1 MDENVFDKY
10 VDDLEFSYY
19 ESLESHNSKEEN
31 NPIKT
36 ESDLWKNLSQ

>member
-1 MDENVFDKY
+1 MDKNTFDRY

-19 ESLESHNSKEEN
+19 ESLESRNVKEEN

-36 ESDLWKNLSQ
+36 ESDL